1 MIAVRLSKTLN
12 IKRTGNC
19 LKDKELY
26 NMLLIGAAIIK
37 KARSRMIFFA
47 TALLRFENA
56 EMKESPQERE
66 VNMNAA
72 GVCGLFQDGTPGII

>member
-1 MIAVRLSKTLN
+1 MAVKLRKTLN
-12 IKRTGNC
+12 MTRTGNC

-26 NMLLIGAAIIK
+26 NMLLIGAATIK
-37 KARSRMIFFA
+37 MVRSRMIFFA
-47 TALLRFENA
+47 PALMRFENA